1 MAFTLQVD
9 IVSAEAE
16 IFSGTAQMVFLPAIM
31 GEIGV
36 LPHHSPLLTPLRAG
50 EVRVQVTELREES
63 FFISGGLAEIQPYI
77 VTVLSDTA
85 VRAHDLD
92 EAAALE
98 AKRRAEKVL
107 ADRHDQL
114 EYAKAET
121 QLLQAIAQL
130 QMIQRNRIRTGQNK
144 EDNPLNWEM
153 NNK

>member
-16 IFSGTAQMVFLPAIM
+16 IFSGTAQMVFLPAVM

-36 LPHHSPLLTPLRAG
+36 LPHHSPLLTPLKAG
-50 EVRVQVTELREES
+50 EVRIQVSELREES

-77 VTVLSDTA
+77 VTILSDTA

-98 AKRRAEKVL
+98 AKRRAEKVI
-107 ADRHDQL
+107 AEQHDQL
-114 EYAKAET
+114 EYAKAEA
-121 QLLQAIAQL
+121 QLSYAIAQL
-130 QMIQRNRIRTGQNK
+130 QTIQRNRIRTGLK
-144 EDNPLNWEM
+144 RKTIL
-153 NNK
+153 